1 MEFAYELV
9 NYKTLCFLLL
19 AFLVYS
25 YLLFVYNSMAMK
37 KYDYLVVGA
46 GLFGVVVAEQLH
58 KKGYKVLVVE
68 KRNNVAGNI
77 YTEEIEGIQVHK
89 YGPHIF
95 HTSNKEVWDYVNKF
109 AKFNN
114 YINMPIAY
122 YKGKYYN
129 MPFNMNTFHQVFGVN
144 TPEEARERIE
154 SEIKAANI
162 KEPKNLEE
170 KAISMVGRTIYEM
183 LVKGYTQ
190 KQWGRPCNELPPFI
204 ISRLP
209 VRYEYNNNYFN
220 DIYQGIPI
228 GGFTQIVENMLDGIE
243 VRLNCDYLEH
253 REELDQLADQIIYT
267 GEIDRFFNYKY
278 GALEW
283 RSLRFEEEVL
293 DQLDYQGCA
302 VVNYTEYEIPYTRIA
317 EHKYFDPSQ
326 KSNKTVITKEYS
338 KTWSVGDEAY
348 YPINDQKN
356 GELYK
361 KYQELAEQNQN
372 IHFGGRLGTYSYYN
386 MDVVIEKAL
395 QLVESLLNK

>member
-1 MEFAYELV
+1 
-9 NYKTLCFLLL
+9 
-19 AFLVYS
+19 
-25 YLLFVYNSMAMK
+25 MK
-37 KYDYLVVGA
+37 KYDYLIVGT
-46 GLFGVVVAEQLH
+46 GLFAATCAYELN

-68 KRNNVAGNI
+68 KRPNVAGNI

-95 HTSNKEVWDYVNKF
+95 HTSNKMVWDYVNQF

-129 MPFNMNTFHQVFGVN
+129 MPSNMNTFHQVFGVN

-154 SEIKAANI
+154 SEIRAANI
-162 KEPKNLEE
+162 TEPKNLEE

-190 KQWGRPCNELPPFI
+190 KQWGRPCDELPPFI

-228 GGFTQIVENMLDGIE
+228 GGFTQIVEKMLDGIE

-253 REELDQLADQIIYT
+253 REELDPLADQIIYT
-267 GEIDRFFNYKY
+267 GEIDRFFGYKL

-283 RSLRFEEEVL
+283 RSLRFEEEIL
-293 DQLDYQGCA
+293 DQSDYQGCA

-317 EHKYFDPSQ
+317 EHQHFEPGQ
-326 KSNKTVITKEYS
+326 KHKKTVITKEYS

-348 YPINDQKN
+348 YPINDQRN
-356 GELYK
+356 GELYA
-361 KYQELAEQNQN
+361 KYKELAEQNPN

-395 QLVESLLNK
+395 QLVESLINK